1 MKRLNTIFLI
11 VIALSF
17 TSVSYSQLE
26 LQVIAGSGGYAE
38 NTSYSMSYTV
48 GEAVIPTATSA
59 SYHLTQGF
67 QQGHIYVLSV
77 NELENPIDIS
87 VYPNP
92 ARDILNISA
101 SENTRMSVYDMQG
114 KLVRTLDIFSSLT
127 SIDVSELSRGTY
139 TLVFEADGVAA
150 ERKKIVIQ

>member
-1 MKRLNTIFLI
+1 MT
-11 VIALSF
+11 LSF
-17 TSVSYSQLE
+17 TSISYSQLE

-38 NTSYSMSYTV
+38 NGSYSMSYTV

-67 QQGHIYVLSV
+67 QQGYLFVLSV
-77 NELENPIDIS
+77 DEFETPIDIS

-114 KLVRTLDIFSSLT
+114 KLVRTLDILSSLT
-127 SIDVSELSRGTY
+127 TLDVSELSRGTY
-139 TLVFEADGVAA
+139 TFVFEANGTIA
-150 ERKKIVIQ
+150 ERMKIIIQ